1 MKTRN
6 TSNPAHCLKRPLRF
20 VLAGT
25 VAAGCMFG
33 MAGLANA
40 ENLASAWSK
49 AYQSNPAIAAER
61 ARVRSVDEGVPQARS
76 GWRPTVSVTG
86 STGIQYVDQELS
98 RGGSGDDTIF
108 PTTITGQVSQP
119 LYRGGRT
126 GADTSRAES
135 EVRAARTGLTNV
147 EQQVLFSVGQAY
159 MDVLR
164 DKAVVDLNTNNI
176 NVLERQLQATQDRF
190 SVGEVTRTDVA
201 QAESRLARSKADLKT
216 AEGNLQTSRAAYA
229 RQVGEPPDNLEPPTT
244 PNGVPASLDDAVQ
257 RAAANNPAVIQ
268 ALSLHQSAKH
278 TVDLVEGELNPTV
291 ALNGQLQQSF
301 NSSRNVDQTTVAQAT
316 VDLTVPLYQSGS
328 VYSRVRAAKQAE
340 SQRLQLVEDNRRQAV
355 EASTQAWEQLVAT
368 RARIDSLESEIRAN
382 EIALEGVQQEAL
394 VGTRTVLDILD
405 AEQELLDSR
414 VNLVVAR
421 RDEYVAVFN
430 LLAAVG
436 SMTAEGLELDAP
448 RYDPSVYYQSVRDK
462 WFGTS
467 VRK

>member
-1 MKTRN
+1 MCFT
-6 TSNPAHCLKRPLRF
+6 
-20 VLAGT
+20 LAGT
-25 VAAGCMFG
+25 VAATCIIG
-33 MAGLANA
+33 MAGIANA

-49 AYQSNPAIAAER
+49 AYQSNPSIAAER
-61 ARVRSVDEGVPQARS
+61 ARVRSIDEGVPQARS
-76 GWRPTVSVTG
+76 GWRPTVSVTN
-86 STGIQYVDQELS
+86 STGLQYVDQELS
-98 RGGSGDDTIF
+98 QGGSGDDTIF
-108 PTTITGQVSQP
+108 PTTITGRVSQP

-126 GADTSRAES
+126 GADTSRADS
-135 EVRAARTGLTNV
+135 EVRAARAGLTNV

-164 DKAVVDLNTNNI
+164 DKAVVDLNINNI

-201 QAESRLARSKADLKT
+201 QAESRLARSKADLTT

-244 PNGVPASLDDAVQ
+244 PYGVPSSLDDAVQ

-278 TVDLVEGELNPTV
+278 TVDLVEGELSPTV
-291 ALNGQLQQSF
+291 ALNGLLQQSF

-328 VYSRVRAAKQAE
+328 VYSRVRSAKQAE
-340 SQRLQLVEDNRRQAV
+340 SQHLQLAEDNRRQAV
-355 EASTQAWEQLVAT
+355 EAATQGWEQLVAT

-405 AEQELLDSR
+405 AEQELLDAR

-436 SMTAEGLELDAP
+436 SMTAEGLQLDAP
-448 RYDPSVYYQSVRDK
+448 RYDPSVYYRSVRDK

-467 VRK
+467 VR